1 MASAPTAP
9 RTAATK
15 RFRTGTHRLIPPE
28 ETLARLRPLLPA
40 MGITR
45 IANVTGLDTL
55 GIPVVMVCRPN
66 SRSLSVS
73 QGKGLDL
80 AAAKASGVMESVELF
95 HAERVAAPLLLGSLR
110 ELRDSRPLIELAGL
124 PRLSVSGFHDALQLL
139 WCEGFDLVGGGRVW
153 LPFELVHMNYTVPL
167 PPGSGSFLMSSRGLA
182 SGNHPLE
189 AVSHGLCEL
198 VEHDAA
204 TLWRHREEGAR
215 ARTRLDLDTVDDA
228 GCRELLERYARAG
241 IEVAVWEST
250 SDIGLASFVCTID
263 EREPDPA
270 RPIPPMTGMGC
281 HPAREVALMRA
292 LTEAA
297 QSRLTFI
304 AGSRDDVLHGA
315 YASGRDADGL
325 RHWRARTRGERPTRH
340 FHEAPTFHGETFEED
355 VDWELKRLVAAGLTQ
370 VVAVD
375 LSRPEFRIAVSRV
388 VIPGL
393 EPLADT
399 PGYIPGPRARRM
411 RERGA

>member
-1 MASAPTAP
+1 MRPAQTP
-9 RTAATK
+9 K
-15 RFRTGTHRLIPPE
+15 GFRAGTHRLVSPE
-28 ETLARLRPLLPA
+28 ETVARLRPLLPA

-45 IANVTGLDTL
+45 VANVTGLDTL

-66 SRSLSVS
+66 ARSLSVS

-110 ELRDSRPLIELAGL
+110 ELKDSRPLIDIAGL
-124 PRLSVSGFHDALQLL
+124 PRLSVSGFHDDLQML
-139 WCEGFDLVGGGRVW
+139 WCEGFELVGGKKVW

-204 TLWRHREEGAR
+204 TLWRQLDEAQRP
-215 ARTRLDLDTVDDA
+215 RTRVRLETVDDP
-228 GCRELLERYARAG
+228 GCRELLERYARTG
-241 IEVAVWEST
+241 VEVAVWETT
-250 SDIGLASFVCTID
+250 SDIGIASFRCTIG
-263 EREPDPA
+263 ERESHSV
-270 RPIPPMTGMGC
+270 RPIPPMSGMGC
-281 HPAREVALMRA
+281 HPAREVALLRA

-304 AGSRDDVLHGA
+304 AGSRDDLLSGA
-315 YASGRDADGL
+315 YGSGRDPDAL
-325 RHWRARTRGERPTRH
+325 RHWRERTRSEHPLRH
-340 FHEAPTFHGETFEED
+340 FHEAPTSQGESFEED

-375 LSRPEFRIAVSRV
+375 LSRPEFRIPVVRV

-393 EPLADT
+393 EPLDDM